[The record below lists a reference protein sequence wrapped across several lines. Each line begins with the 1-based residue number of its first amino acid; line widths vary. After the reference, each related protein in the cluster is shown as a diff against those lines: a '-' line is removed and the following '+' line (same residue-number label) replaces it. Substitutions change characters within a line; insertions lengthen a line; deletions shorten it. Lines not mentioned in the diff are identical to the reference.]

1 MNFAAGLNHAH
12 GAGKPTN
19 RTSLSAARFRMLSM
33 EPAQD
38 EPNRN
43 IIRIIWPFWAVE
55 AMPCPYSWL
64 AALKAGYGARLAPA
78 PKTPIAQLPPSFR
91 SEDAAFTG
99 SILLLIIVVAG
110 VVSLIGRVMRRGALN
125 IPQLS
130 IHAIGGEQL
139 GMRAALDRL
148 AA

>member
-1 MNFAAGLNHAH
+1 MQ
-12 GAGKPTN
+12 
-19 RTSLSAARFRMLSM
+19 
-33 EPAQD
+33 PAQD

-43 IIRIIWPFWAVE
+43 IIRVIWPFWAVE

-64 AALKAGYGARLAPA
+64 AALKAGYRAPLAPA
-78 PKTPIAQLPPSFR
+78 PKTLIAELPPSFR
-91 SEDAAFTG
+91 RKTQAFTG
-99 SILLLIIVVAG
+99 SILILLIVAS
-110 VVSLIGRVMRRGALN
+110 VVSLIGRVMRRVALI